1 MYRGPIGVNA
11 LNEGLQERLNPS
23 TVVKAEIQIG
33 ETIFRQ
39 GDKVMQTSNNY
50 EKEVFNGDIGT
61 IYAIDDE
68 EDTITVMMDIGRVE
82 YEYKEADEELIHA
95 YCISTH
101 RSQGSEYPV
110 VVMPIMTQHYIMLQR
125 NLLYT
130 AITRA
135 RRMVVL
141 VGTRKAVAIA
151 VKNNQV
157 AERYTALR
165 ARLQSGADR
174 MPDSAL

>member
-1 MYRGPIGVNA
+1 
-11 LNEGLQERLNPS
+11 
-23 TVVKAEIQIG
+23 
-33 ETIFRQ
+33 
-39 GDKVMQTSNNY
+39 MQTSNNY
-50 EKEVFNGDIGT
+50 DKDVFNGDIGT
-61 IYAIDDE
+61 VYAIDDDE
-68 EDTITVMMDIGRVE
+68 NTIQVTMDNGIVD
-82 YEYKEADEELIHA
+82 YDYKDADEQLIHA

-110 VVMPIMTQHYIMLQR
+110 VVMPLMTQHYIMLQR

-141 VGTRKAVAIA
+141 VGTRRAMALA

-165 ARLQSGADR
+165 VRLQSGTDR
-174 MPDSAL
+174 RGDPAL